1 LTSAFLSRGLT
12 GHLPVARPLTPHN
25 GTGTLQ
31 IELGGLARGT
41 EYDVLAASG
50 TVTMQNGSTLAVTLI
65 NGFVPQG
72 GEVFDIMDFGGR
84 SGEFGNL
91 SLPALGGGLSW
102 DTSDLYAGGTI
113 VVAPE
118 PATLV
123 MVAMGAAAMVV
134 RRRRR

>member
-1 LTSAFLSRGLT
+1 VT
-12 GHLPVARPLTPHN
+12 GHLPDARLPTSHN

-50 TVTMQNGSTLAVTLI
+50 VVTMQGGSTLGVTLI
-65 NGFVPQG
+65 NGYVPQG
-72 GEVFDIMDFGGR
+72 GEEFDIMDFGGV
-84 SGEFGNL
+84 SGGFTNV
-91 SLPALGGGLSW
+91 SLPVLGGGLSW

-118 PATLV
+118 PATV
-123 MVAMGAAAMVV
+123 AMVAMGVVAMAV
-134 RRRRR
+134 RRWRR

>member
-1 LTSAFLSRGLT
+1 MTGSAAAGRT
-12 GHLPVARPLTPHN
+12 CRPP
-25 GTGTLQ
+25 
-31 IELGGLARGT
+31 
-41 EYDVLAASG
+41 
-50 TVTMQNGSTLAVTLI
+50 LI

-72 GEVFDIMDFGGR
+72 GETFDIMDFGGR

-118 PATLV
+118 PTSVALV
-123 MVAMGAAAMVV
+123 AVGVAAMVV
-134 RRRRR
+134 RRRR

>member
-1 LTSAFLSRGLT
+1 VT
-12 GHLPVARPLTPHN
+12 GHLPDARLPTSHN

-50 TVTMQNGSTLAVTLI
+50 VVTMQGGSTLGVTLI
-65 NGFVPQG
+65 NGYVPQG
-72 GEVFDIMDFGGR
+72 GEMFDIMDFAGVSGG
-84 SGEFGNL
+84 FGTL
-91 SLPALGGGLSW
+91 SLPVLGGGLSW

-118 PATLV
+118 PASAAVLLAG
-123 MVAMGAAAMVV
+123 VACAFL
-134 RRRRR
+134 RRRR